1 MANSVAKSTK
11 LKRKFFRAEKSAG
24 LIDTSIKKL
33 SPEITLS
40 PEQRRFN
47 QDEQSYLKSLKS
59 SFDFVPCKVEYE
71 VSSNAR
77 GIVFSDFRN
86 ALQVI
91 NTINQN
97 MIKSKTMDQV
107 ERVSFVT
114 TAVRDEITI
123 LCDLE
128 FNSDASMTSLEHF
141 SRSFLRE
148 NFKKLKECRGSASS
162 NVHHKVIAQKT
173 VVTLVIEYALEER
186 KSVENKIN
194 ENRKVPFKGQG
205 EKQW

>member
-1 MANSVAKSTK
+1 MANAVAKSTK
-11 LKRKFFRAEKSAG
+11 LKRKFFRVEKFAG

-47 QDEQSYLKSLKS
+47 QDEQSYLKSIKS
-59 SFDFVPCKVEYE
+59 SFDFVPCKVDYE

-77 GIVFSDFRN
+77 GIEFSDFRN

-97 MIKSKTMDQV
+97 MIKSKTIDQV
-107 ERVSFVT
+107 ERVSFT
-114 TAVRDEITI
+114 TSAVRDEITI

-128 FNSDASMTSLEHF
+128 FNSDVTMTSLEQF

-148 NFKKLKECRGSASS
+148 NFKKLKECRGSASA

-173 VVTLVIEYALEER
+173 VVTLVIEYALEHS
-186 KSVENKIN
+186 KSAENKIN
-194 ENRKVPFKGQG
+194 QNRKVPFKGQG